1 MLNKL
6 RRTNKMNNMTTK
18 SKLDEVTNKYLDAGL
33 IKQLR
38 SRKQIVFE
46 NKRYAKQLV
55 DQGKLSPED
64 FNNILNID
72 KTATKK
78 YVGWMAKQWILNN
91 GGISIDDLRNTVEEY
106 ASFADRNK
114 AKHKDINQYTTF
126 ADLQK
131 DVHELNQS
139 GQDVSVKDLEND
151 YEVIV
156 DNSNLLIMSP
166 HTHEASRKLG
176 LSHFAYRSCDD
187 GSKDSAWCTTY
198 KVPNH
203 FNDYYY
209 KNTVTFYYIKVKS
222 PELQQKIMTAFNN
235 GKEMLIVALAV
246 LSDGQFDGYTSLN
259 NQIPASDIKKYN
271 SIIGIS

>member
-1 MLNKL
+1 MLRK
-6 RRTNKMNNMTTK
+6 T
-18 SKLDEVTNKYLDAGL
+18 SKLDKAITRYINSD
-33 IKQLR
+33 IIDQLR

-64 FNNILNID
+64 FNKILNID

-78 YVGWMAKQWILNN
+78 YVGWMAKQWLLNTDQ
-91 GGISIDDLRNTVEEY
+91 ISLDDLRNTVEEY
-106 ASFADRNK
+106 ASFADRGK

-139 GQDVSVKDLEND
+139 GQNVSVKDLEND

-187 GSKDSAWCTTY
+187 GSEDSVWCTTH
-198 KVPNH
+198 KAPNH

-209 KNTVTFYYIKVKS
+209 KHNVTFYYIKVKS

-246 LSDGQFDGYTSLN
+246 LSDGQVDGYTSLN
-259 NQIPASDIKKYN
+259 KQIPAPDIEKYN